1 LEVTKMALDYIKSY
15 LGTGTGTEGSLLI
28 AKKIYDTLIAETAKK
43 LIPRSEAAIY
53 LGPADIPGSS
63 VDIDLE
69 TPNTLLIREMGEGSE
84 AVMDNQEYTS
94 FNMKPVKYGAVIRI
108 TRELIEDAK
117 WNLLERNIMTAGKRA
132 AENENSLIISDALD
146 SASNTVSGGAAV
158 TIPNI
163 TRAIQY
169 LEDKDFTATT
179 YFVGNE
185 VVNDLRNIDTFVEY
199 QKVGNTDML
208 TKGFLGNIYGMNVI
222 QVSSNAGMTSTT
234 SYVIDK
240 QYAYVIAEKRP
251 FTIEKFKMETFDME
265 GAVVTQRIKVRYL
278 RADAIAKITSS

>member
-1 LEVTKMALDYIKSY
+1 MTLDYIKSY

-28 AKKIYDTLIAETAKK
+28 VKKIYDTLIPETAKK
-43 LIPRSEAAIY
+43 LIPRNEAAIY

-63 VDIDLE
+63 VDINLE
-69 TPNTLLIREMGEGSE
+69 TPNTLSFREMGEGAE
-84 AVMDNQEYTS
+84 GVLDNQDYTS
-94 FNMKPVKYGAVIRI
+94 FNMKPVKYGTVIRI
-108 TRELIEDAK
+108 TRELIEDGK
-117 WNLLERNIMTAGKRA
+117 WNLLERNIQTAGRRA

-146 SASNTVSGGAAV
+146 NASNTVAGGAAV

-169 LEDKDFTATT
+169 LEDADFTATT
-179 YFVGNE
+179 YFVGTE
-185 VVNDLRNIDTFVEY
+185 VTNDLRNIDTFVEY
-199 QKVGNTDML
+199 SKVGNTDML

-222 QVSSNAGMTSTT
+222 QVSTNAGMTKTT
-234 SYVIDK
+234 SYVTDK

-265 GAVVTQRIKVRYL
+265 GAVVTQRIKVRHL
-278 RADAIAKITSS
+278 RADAIVKITSS

>member
-28 AKKIYDTLIAETAKK
+28 AKKIYDTLISETAKK

-69 TPNTLLIREMGEGSE
+69 TPNTLLIREMGEGAE

-108 TRELIEDAK
+108 TRELIEDGK

-146 SASNTVSGGAAV
+146 NASNTVSGGAAV

-222 QVSSNAGMTSTT
+222 QVSSNTGMTTTT

-265 GAVVTQRIKVRYL
+265 GAVVTQRIKVRQL

>member
-1 LEVTKMALDYIKSY
+1 MALDYIKSY

-28 AKKIYDTLIAETAKK
+28 AKKIYDTLISETAKK

-69 TPNTLLIREMGEGSE
+69 TPNTLLIREMGEGAE

-108 TRELIEDAK
+108 TRELIEDGK

-146 SASNTVSGGAAV
+146 NASNTVSGGAAV

-222 QVSSNAGMTSTT
+222 QVSSNAGMTTTT

-265 GAVVTQRIKVRYL
+265 GAVVTQRIKVRQL